1 MVRTVSLLSLGTA
14 VPPHVLITEEVAL
27 LAPIAFG
34 AMFDRHPG
42 LLEVFAHAGIDRRHV
57 ARPLDWFA
65 EERDWTARTEAYLDA
80 AGDLFVAAAE
90 KALARAGLNAR
101 DVDIVVAVSSTGIA
115 TPSLEARVAGRLG
128 LKPTVSRVPL
138 FGLGCA
144 GGVTGLATAARLAR
158 AEPGKIVLMV
168 AVELCTLAFRF
179 DRASKTDVIAAALF
193 ADGAAAA
200 VLRADDETPGVAR
213 LGAAAEHL
221 WPDTLDIMGWTID
234 PVGFGVVLSPTLPR
248 FLEEHLA
255 VPARHFIKRMGLSGT
270 WPHFVC
276 HLGSTKVLAA
286 IETALGLEFGT
297 LADERAV
304 LRRYGNMSS
313 PSVLFVLEHALA
325 RGQCGPAVLAALG
338 PGFTASFVAAE
349 LGQGADQGVGQG
361 VGNG

>member
-1 MVRTVSLLSLGTA
+1 MIRPVSVLAIGTA
-14 VPPHVLITEEVAL
+14 VPPHILLQEDVAR
-27 LAPIAFG
+27 LAPIALG
-34 AMFDRHPG
+34 VTLERHPG
-42 LLEVFAHAGIDRRHV
+42 LVEVFSNTGIDRRHI
-57 ARPLDWFA
+57 ARPLDWFMQ
-65 EERDWTARTEAYLDA
+65 ERDWNERTQAYLDA

-90 KALARAGLNAR
+90 KALHRAGLTAR

-115 TPSLEARVAGRLG
+115 TPSLEARVAVALG
-128 LKPTVSRVPL
+128 LRSDVARVPL

-179 DRASKTDVIAAALF
+179 DRVSKTDVIATALF

-200 VLRADDETPGVAR
+200 VLRADDEAAGVAR
-213 LGAAAEHL
+213 LGAAAEHM
-221 WPDTLDIMGWTID
+221 WPDTLDIMGWTVD
-234 PVGFGVVLSPTLPR
+234 PVGFGVVLSPALPR

-255 VPARHFIKRMGLSGT
+255 APARHFIKGLGLNGEK
-270 WPHFVC
+270 PQMIC

-286 IETALGLEFGT
+286 IETALALEFGT

-304 LRRYGNMSS
+304 LRQHGNMSS

-325 RGQCGPAVLAALG
+325 RGRCGPAVLAALG

-349 LGQGADQGVGQG
+349 LGRGGGEGLGQEAA
-361 VGNG
+361 NG